1 MQRLGD
7 YGRCW
12 RAVDPGPYDLIL
24 PDVGEYTVIV
34 AMGTEQLLV
43 RNRQGHW
50 EQKSPFEYSP
60 YSPLPFYASN
70 LGEAFRVVAREV
82 DFVVLFVLFVLWLL
96 SFRCAQLLK
105 SVLPQKKLSAFR
117 RAVPLFIVFLLASVA
132 VGIWYASGFVALGS
146 LILYAIQTLRDWH
159 VTGVFI
165 FIPVIGVAF
174 PLIAFIATWSP
185 IARSAAFPN
194 RVWLIAGCTALVA
207 LLIASSIIGI
217 FILWAFGVIAEYALA
232 ALFALIVSIA
242 IIVYGYRSVEV
253 WARKCV

>member
-1 MQRLGD
+1 
-7 YGRCW
+7 
-12 RAVDPGPYDLIL
+12 
-24 PDVGEYTVIV
+24 
-34 AMGTEQLLV
+34 MGTEGLLI
-43 RNRQGHW
+43 RNREGNWWQTSFSW
-50 EQKSPFEYSP
+50 Q
-60 YSPLPFYASN
+60 SPLQFYAPN
-70 LGEAFRVVAREV
+70 LDAAFKVVTREV
-82 DFVVLFVLFVLWLL
+82 DFAVLFALFVLWLL
-96 SFRCAQLLK
+96 PFRSARVLK
-105 SVLPQKKLSAFR
+105 SGLPQKQPSAFR
-117 RAVPLFIVFLLASVA
+117 RTLPLLILFLLASVA
-132 VGIWYASGFVALGS
+132 VGVWYIGGFLAYSGSPSML
-146 LILYAIQTLRDWH
+146 AISILRDWR

-174 PLIAFIATWSP
+174 PLIAFIAAWSP

-232 ALFALIVSIA
+232 ALLALIVSIA